1 MKKENKGIEGL
12 LPEGLSES
20 SIAEIAQLVED
31 TIELRVKEKMSIV
44 EAKVKSFIRMKIEEL
59 KEHALLEL
67 QEENETY
74 RNAKLFEH
82 MKSVISLEI
91 GESDKESTIS
101 SLLEEKNNKIKEF
114 EELSTRLGKALE
126 ENEKLT
132 NAIVKMNSDLLTL
145 EEHVQSM
152 GDEKEELIG
161 EVRRLSESKKRPF
174 KSSEKAVII
183 SENVELKKEKVI
195 SNPFLTPEVM
205 EYMPFTSKK

>member
-161 EVRRLSESKKRPF
+161 EVRRLSESKKRQF

-195 SNPFLTPEVM
+195 SNPLLTPEVM